1 MVSSPTCVSS
11 PADALWSSW
20 LKILERSGQ
29 APNPLLAV
37 CDRVRDALGA
47 PGAALEDEWRPLGV
61 SVIPRRMASAGA
73 CSTFGGRRAIYVRA
87 TDHRRRQRFTVAHEL
102 AHLLWD
108 FSPGLDGVRPHGQTL
123 ENLCDEFA
131 HELLAPRRRIEKLA
145 ADGEVTGDVGDIL
158 NVAGSFGV
166 SLAVAIVAL
175 RPLMSAGSRVLL
187 CAEYRGHSRRPEV
200 LGYRVRGVAAPDG
213 VFLPVE
219 TRLTSLG
226 MVQLAAQARLAPH
239 RARFSGIDT
248 DVQLWE
254 GRQDRS
260 PKWQPHKADVAWDAY
275 VLDKRHTR
283 LLVALEVQLDDP
295 DGSRFAP
302 RGPSHETRTQ

>member
-1 MVSSPTCVSS
+1 MCSSPTRFSS

-20 LKILERSGQ
+20 LDVLEGGGQ
-29 APNPLLAV
+29 APNRLLAV
-37 CDRVRDALGA
+37 CDRVREALGA
-47 PGAALEDEWRPLGV
+47 PGATLEDEWRPLGV
-61 SVIPRRMASAGA
+61 SVTPRSMASAGA

-87 TDHRRRQRFTVAHEL
+87 TDDRRRQRFTVAHEL
-102 AHLLWD
+102 AHMLWE
-108 FSPGLDGVRPHGQTL
+108 FSPGLDGDRPHGQSL
-123 ENLCDEFA
+123 ENACDEFA
-131 HELLAPRRRIEKLA
+131 QELLAPRRRIEKLA
-145 ADGEVTGDVGDIL
+145 ADGEITGDVRDIL
-158 NVAGSFGV
+158 QVAGLFGV
-166 SLAVAIVAL
+166 SLEVAIVAL
-175 RPLMSAGSRVLL
+175 RPLMRAGSRALL
-187 CAEYRGHSRRPEV
+187 GAEYRGHSQRPKV

-226 MVQLAAQARLAPH
+226 MVRLAAEARLAPH

-260 PKWQPHKADVAWDAY
+260 PKWRPRKADVTWDAY

-283 LLVALEVQLDDP
+283 LLVALEVQMDDP
-295 DGSRFAP
+295 DGSRLPEGA
-302 RGPSHETRTQ
+302 ET